1 MKRIISFM
9 MALALMLTM
18 SVSAYAAENKGSIT
32 VTNATIGHSYT
43 LYKIFDASPAL
54 DEENKPIMSNGQVV
68 ISYTMGTDNQFFEN
82 MFGSVDNPV
91 NDYFTYTPIAGE
103 GKGNIA
109 RKEGVTKEAIQS
121 YLNTLIDTAETNGTP
136 YTSINTLKK
145 ETAVTDIKFDNLD
158 YGYYLVDTTLGS
170 LVTLTS
176 TTPDVNVIDKNQEP
190 GTGFDKFVW
199 DEDAYNEETATYG
212 KWVEDTT
219 ANIGDILEFEIKF
232 EATNYDGENAI
243 KYYTVKDTKG
253 SSLWVEFNEIA
264 IRLEDKNG
272 NLIKE
277 LDKGYYHFAPSS
289 SDVVKTNEWT
299 LFGDGWT
306 DEQKEKAKEKD
317 GAGNTQHE
325 QFANQADWYLI
336 HRGYDEFDILIPW
349 LDGHDFT
356 GSANGGSIT
365 YTGDPTPKNVSPV
378 NVVISYTA
386 SVEPSATIGPA
397 QSNTLWNTA
406 KLTWT
411 SIGTDGPSDSQ
422 TTDVVTYALGLE
434 KTDSDT
440 QTHLAG
446 AVFELYSERIVE
458 ENGVSK
464 SVLGDSVY
472 VIPTG
477 VKGVYILDDLMTDV
491 SGEKRESA
499 RAQYAAYLEAYL
511 GDNYA
516 TTQKNVVTTEANGKL
531 VVLGLES
538 GNYYLKEVKAPD
550 GYNLLPEPKLIA
562 VGQTNDTFTIYADAT
577 GNVYDEEAATGD
589 HVPHSY
595 TATSVKVPNS
605 KGVELP
611 STGGEGTM
619 RLITFGTI
627 IAIAFAALLI
637 THKKMKVYVD

>member
-18 SVSAYAAENKGSIT
+18 SVSAYAAEEKTGSIT
-32 VTNATIGHSYT
+32 VTNATIGESYT

-68 ISYTMGTDNQFFEN
+68 ISYTMGTNNQFFED

-103 GKGNIA
+103 NKGNIA
-109 RKEGVTKEAIQS
+109 RKEGVTKEAIQK
-121 YLNTLIDTAETNGTP
+121 YLKELIDAAKITEKPYAHTKTLKKDTAE
-136 YTSINTLKK
+136 
-145 ETAVTDIKFDNLD
+145 VDIRFENLD
-158 YGYYLVDTTLGS
+158 YGYYLIDSSMGS
-170 LVTLTS
+170 LVTLAS

-190 GTGFDKFVW
+190 GTGFDKKVY
-199 DEDAYNEETATYG
+199 DEDAEE
-212 KWVEDTT
+212 WVDSTT
-219 ANIGDILEFEIKF
+219 ANIGDILKFEIKF

-264 IRLEDKNG
+264 IRLEDKDG
-272 NLIKE
+272 NIIDE
-277 LDKGYYHFAPSS
+277 LNKGYYHFAPSS

-299 LFGDGWT
+299 LFGAGWT
-306 DEQKEKAKEKD
+306 SDEKAEAELKDTEGDTMHEK
-317 GAGNTQHE
+317 
-325 QFANQADWYLI
+325 FADAADWYLI

-365 YTGDPTPKNVSPV
+365 YSGEPTPKNVSPV

-411 SIGTDGPSDSQ
+411 SVGTDGPSDSQ

-446 AVFELYSERIVE
+446 AVFELYSEKIVE

-464 SVLGDSVY
+464 SVLGDKVY

-477 VKGVYILDDLMTDV
+477 VKGVYILDDLKTEV

-499 RAQYAAYLEAYL
+499 REQYKAYLEAYL
-511 GDNYA
+511 GTNYA

-562 VGQTNDTFTIYADAT
+562 VGQTNDTFTIYADAN
-577 GNVYDEEAATGD
+577 GNVYDEEAATED

-605 KGVELP
+605 RGVELP

-637 THKKMKVYVD
+637 THKKMTVYVD